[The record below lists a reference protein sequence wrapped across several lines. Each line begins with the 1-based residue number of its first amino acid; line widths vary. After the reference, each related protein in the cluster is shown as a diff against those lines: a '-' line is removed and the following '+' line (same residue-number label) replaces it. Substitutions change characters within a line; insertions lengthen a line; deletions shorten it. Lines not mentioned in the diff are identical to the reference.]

1 MPEFSG
7 LASLEDR
14 QAEELREPGFF
25 LPAGFS
31 LHEGGLGVICMY
43 GNCGG
48 NGNFTDREGRSIKAI
63 SGDLLLGVCQF
74 WGEISCILG
83 RTGWICKV
91 FSGLLYYGK

>member
-1 MPEFSG
+1 MGSKGGVGLGERGKRGAGVAADARVSG

-14 QAEELREPGFF
+14 QVEELREPGFF

-48 NGNFTDREGRSIKAI
+48 NGNFTDREG
-63 SGDLLLGVCQF
+63 
-74 WGEISCILG
+74 
-83 RTGWICKV
+83 
-91 FSGLLYYGK
+91 